1 MTPPDFSKYHNIDQ
15 DNEEM
20 ARNISRVIDEFKE
33 NPESWD
39 SMAMGDEGAA
49 REKILN
55 RVLFSI
61 NHPESK
67 RKHSF
72 RKIASLSAAAVLII
86 GLSIGFLFKDE
97 ILDQLVTYPQVIA
110 TTTGTEREKITLPD
124 GSVVTLNGGTRLS
137 YPQHF
142 KHKLREVTLL
152 EGEAYF
158 EVKHDVEKPFQV
170 KAGKTLTHVLG
181 TAFNISSYSWLQTI
195 NITVT
200 SGKVA
205 VNNEMLLPNQQLVY
219 DKASAKLQKKML
231 LASNVTSWLQ
241 GGLAFSDERFK
252 TVAAILERKYKVS
265 IDFANQEMEDFHFT
279 ANYGPTDGLFVIL
292 DDLTMTRGLSYEI
305 NQNKIIIKN

>member
-1 MTPPDFSKYHNIDQ
+1 MTPSDFSKHHNIDQ
-15 DNEEM
+15 DNDEM

-39 SMAMGDEGAA
+39 SLAMGDEGAA

-61 NHPESK
+61 NHSESK
-67 RKHSF
+67 SKFSF
-72 RKIASLSAAAVLII
+72 RKIASLSVAAVLIA

-97 ILDQLVTYPQVIA
+97 LIDLFVTYPQVTIE
-110 TTTGTEREKITLPD
+110 TKQGENKKVSLPD
-124 GSVVTLNGGTRLS
+124 GSVVTLNAGTKLS
-137 YPQHF
+137 YPSHF
-142 KHKLREVTLL
+142 KHKSREVTLVD
-152 EGEAYF
+152 GEAYF
-158 EVKHDVEKPFQV
+158 DVKHDEETPFEV

-181 TAFNISSYSWLQTI
+181 TAFNISSYSFSQTI
-195 NITVT
+195 SVTVAH
-200 SGKVA
+200 GKVA
-205 VNNEMLLPNQQLVY
+205 VNNEMLLPNEQLVY
-219 DKASAKLQKKML
+219 DKASAKLQKKLL

-265 IDFANQEMEDFHFT
+265 INFANQEMEDFHFT
-279 ANYGPTDGLFVIL
+279 ANYGAKDSLFVIL

-305 NQNKIIIKN
+305 NQNKITIKN